1 MECKNCGNEKISICM
16 NCFSSKEEDRL
27 NTELKETK
35 KELLICASLLAGSI
49 LWIEEFMKKDVSRL
63 TDKELEDIVLLA
75 KKLKKYEASCKH
87 IFQN

>member
-1 MECKNCGNEKISICM
+1 MECKHCGNEKTSICM

-35 KELLICASLLAGSI
+35 KELRICASLLSVSI
-49 LWIEEFMKKDVSRL
+49 SWIEEFMKRDISRL

-75 KKLKKYEASCKH
+75 KKLKKYEAPCKH

>member
-1 MECKNCGNEKISICM
+1 M

-35 KELLICASLLAGSI
+35 KELLICASLLARSV
-49 LWIEEFMKKDVSRL
+49 LWLEKFMKKDVSRL
-63 TDKELEDIVLLA
+63 TDKELEDIISFA
-75 KKLKKYEASCKH
+75 KKLKGYEATCQQ